1 MSQLNLLIEKG
12 NAIYGSQRA
21 LANEL
26 GKPETHVT
34 MWKKKQRNCT
44 PPDRAELAAAV
55 GENPAVEALEAVLE
69 GIDLEKDAG
78 RKAAKAIKD
87 ALKRLTSL

>member
-12 NAIYGSQRA
+12 YAIYGSQRA

-44 PPDRAELAAAV
+44 PPDRAELA
-55 GENPAVEALEAVLE
+55 
-69 GIDLEKDAG
+69 DA
-78 RKAAKAIKD
+78 
-87 ALKRLTSL
+87 